1 MKRRMMA
8 EIEEAKGN
16 AVPTSRDARDEADEQ
31 ALTACGP
38 LRYCLLA
45 FGLLNVGL
53 GILGAFLPVM
63 PTTVF
68 LLIALWAF
76 SKSSLRFHLWL
87 YNHPVLGTTLRNW
100 HRHRVI
106 PLNAKLLAW
115 SMMTASLI
123 YVTLFQ
129 AESWVLPLGL
139 FLLFAA
145 ISGYIAA
152 HPHRLPEPADRS

>member
-1 MKRRMMA
+1 MMGA
-8 EIEEAKGN
+8 GQHKPNAQEAPSLPPSALEGF
-16 AVPTSRDARDEADEQ
+16 EQ
-31 ALTACGP
+31 SGCRT
-38 LRYCLLA
+38 LRYGLLA
-45 FGLLNVGL
+45 FGFLNVGL
-53 GILGAFLPVM
+53 GIVGAFLPVM

-100 HRHRVI
+100 HQHRVI
-106 PLNAKLLAW
+106 PLNAKIMAW
-115 SMMTASLI
+115 SMMTASLV

-129 AESWVLPLGL
+129 AEGWGLPLGL

-145 ISGYIAA
+145 VSGYIAA
-152 HPHRLPEPADRS
+152 HPHRPAEPQNIS

>member
-1 MKRRMMA
+1 MEDPMA
-8 EIEEAKGN
+8 ETEESEANDATPCPDAQN
-16 AVPTSRDARDEADEQ
+16 AADAQ
-31 ALTACGP
+31 AMTACGP

-87 YNHPVLGTTLRNW
+87 FNHPILGTTLRNW

-106 PLNAKLLAW
+106 PLNAKILAW

-152 HPHRLPEPADRS
+152 HPHRLPEPADQS

>member
-1 MKRRMMA
+1 MA
-8 EIEEAKGN
+8 EFEEAKAN
-16 AVPTSRDARDEADEQ
+16 AEAPSADARAEADAR

-38 LRYCLLA
+38 LRYCLMA

-87 YNHPVLGTTLRNW
+87 YNHPVFGATLRNW

-106 PLNAKLLAW
+106 PLNAKVLAW
-115 SMMTASLI
+115 SMMAASLI

-129 AESWVLPLGL
+129 AESWIVPFGL

-145 ISGYIAA
+145 ISAYIAA
-152 HPHRLPEPADRS
+152 HPHRLPEPADQS

>member
-1 MKRRMMA
+1 MA
-8 EIEEAKGN
+8 EAEKAKGN
-16 AVPTSRDARDEADEQ
+16 AAPPGPDAQVEAEGQ

-87 YNHPVLGTTLRNW
+87 YNHPILGATLRNW

-106 PLNAKLLAW
+106 PLNAKILAW
-115 SMMTASLI
+115 SMMTASLV
-123 YVTLFQ
+123 YVSLFQ
-129 AESWVLPLGL
+129 AESWVLPLCL

-145 ISGYIAA
+145 ISGYIAV
-152 HPHRLPEPADRS
+152 HPHRLPEPADQS